1 VNRAR
6 LRTTT
11 AVTAAALSLSI
22 TPLIVESAWAS
33 SGGST
38 AASSS
43 KRSSTHITR
52 SGTGGTGNGTSS
64 DEDADSAGEPRP
76 STNPK
81 RTKSSS
87 SGQKMHTKNTQKF
100 QKVVLEELKK
110 YANVGLSAKDLNSTF
125 TSSGVLE
132 GKGGA
137 IRVTKA
143 ALSALEKKK
152 AVEKIAN
159 SSPTKYKLT
168 TAGLSL
174 TSLRRKP
181 LTTEELKDEII
192 ELFERYQPSIG
203 LSQRE
208 MFDRLDYAQGPAINF
223 NHNDLLGQMVADGVL
238 AFTPEGRYIRTQNVF
253 RRPHPTDTPS
263 LL

>member
-52 SGTGGTGNGTSS
+52 SGTRGAGNGTSS

-81 RTKSSS
+81 RTKSRSP
-87 SGQKMHTKNTQKF
+87 GQKMHTKNTQKF
-100 QKVVLEELKK
+100 QTVVLGELKEHS
-110 YANVGLSAKDLNSTF
+110 NGLSVPELRSKLV
-125 TSSGVLE
+125 SSGSL
-132 GKGGA
+132 KKFGGSHN
-137 IRVTKA
+137 VTQG
-143 ALSALEKKK
+143 ALSALERMG
-152 AVEKIAN
+152 AVEKIAD
-159 SSPTKYKLT
+159 SSPTKYKVT

-174 TSLRRKP
+174 RGSLKRPP
-181 LTTEELKDEII
+181 LMDDELKDEVIK
-192 ELFERYQPSIG
+192 L
-203 LSQRE
+203 LSQEENRTEGMALHSISRRLGYSHLVTSHGRE
-208 MFDRLDYAQGPAINF
+208 KPFDVLVQELIDEGRLT
-223 NHNDLLGQMVADGVL
+223 
-238 AFTPEGRYIRTQNVF
+238 FTPEGRYIPPQNV
-253 RRPHPTDTPS
+253 S
-263 LL
+263 ESN